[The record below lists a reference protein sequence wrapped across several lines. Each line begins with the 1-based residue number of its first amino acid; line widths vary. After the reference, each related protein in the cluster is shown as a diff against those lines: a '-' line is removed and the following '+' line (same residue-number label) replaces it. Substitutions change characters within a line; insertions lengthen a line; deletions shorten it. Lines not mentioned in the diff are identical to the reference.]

1 MMGNFDVFV
10 DVLCIGYVVFCAVPL
25 SVVFSAV
32 LYAVLS
38 VVLVTVSYGY
48 RSAVTLW

>member
-1 MMGNFDVFV
+1 MMGNVDAFV

-25 SVVFSAV
+25 SAVLYAV

-48 RSAVTLW
+48 RSAVTLR